1 MGALLSGQCGI
12 SFPTYKDMIRCKAS
26 GPAPPCP
33 EGRLRSLQE
42 HPPCHHFTV
51 GKEAQDQSQ
60 RQNPELWAPSSLI
73 PLLGAPESWRLPKGE
88 GAQALEREKQQGPSP
103 PPLPPPLGAHYGPSP
118 ASGPGTPS
126 GAGGGWLPVSP
137 LHCCV
142 DASVYWL
149 GILFFSPS

>member
-1 MGALLSGQCGI
+1 MGAVLSGQCGVPFPI
-12 SFPTYKDMIRCKAS
+12 SKTGFGVKSVAQP
-26 GPAPPCP
+26 PPCP

-42 HPPCHHFTV
+42 PPPCHHFIV
-51 GKEAQDQSQ
+51 GKEAQYQSQ
-60 RQNPELWAPSSLI
+60 GQNPEFWDPSSLF

-88 GAQALEREKQQGPSP
+88 GAQALEREEQQGPSP
-103 PPLPPPLGAHYGPSP
+103 SPLPIPHGPTMALLQPVAQAHPRGRV
-118 ASGPGTPS
+118 
-126 GAGGGWLPVSP
+126 GGWLPVSP